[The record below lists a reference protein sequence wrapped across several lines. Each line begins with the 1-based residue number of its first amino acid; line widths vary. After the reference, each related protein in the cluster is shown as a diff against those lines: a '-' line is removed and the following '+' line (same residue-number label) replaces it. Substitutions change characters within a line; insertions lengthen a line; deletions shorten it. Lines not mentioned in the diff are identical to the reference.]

1 MISASAAVRSVGKL
15 KNMLHKGRIRHL
27 LGDRILESFEMKHV
41 VLAFTVALGALAFAQ
56 QATPRLAQTGS
67 TERDASAQM
76 VLRSCTRHP
85 GPNRTQSPAP
95 LAFTERDASDLMGP
109 RSCASHNS
117 EFPGCRGDAARA

>member
-1 MISASAAVRSVGKL
+1 MAHQDLPVPYHQQDTDYYCGAAC
-15 KNMLHKGRIRHL
+15 
-27 LGDRILESFEMKHV
+27 
-41 VLAFTVALGALAFAQ
+41 
-56 QATPRLAQTGS
+56 
-67 TERDASAQM
+67 AQM

-117 EFPGCRGDAARA
+117 EFPGCHGDAAKA